1 MVQWRKR
8 TKKNS
13 LNHHLGAIAT
23 HTPLCSLF
31 LDGAVKA
38 ALSKNFCFQS
48 KDYENPD
55 NIVEESAKKF
65 VDLSYGFGTV
75 YRETIRNGLDRW
87 PVYDF
92 NQG

>member
-1 MVQWRKR
+1 MAQWYSGASEQ
-8 TKKNS
+8 KNS

-31 LDGAVKA
+31 FDGAVKA

-65 VDLSYGFGTV
+65 VNLTELRV
-75 YRETIRNGLDRW
+75 RNGIPGNNPERVG
-87 PVYDF
+87 PVASLRL
-92 NQG
+92 